1 MASEEQSNVPVTVQL
16 VKYKPVPW
24 LFRNDLPEPPVTT
37 PSEWFSKR
45 WPEQAET
52 FGTPFLEAKLHD
64 GDLEQ
69 HVNPLSLNEI
79 FFAGILAGNQELGHK
94 VVYYSPDEEFYFKD
108 PREGGIFKST
118 TEDKLKTLL
127 SLYILECAE
136 QLKDTTPKLNLFVRF
151 RKDQELQNIINK
163 ARSLL
168 AVDKSFF
175 GADSPNL
182 RTGGAEEKEK
192 VAKTFISLVIELNP
206 QNNMTLADTYA
217 VFREFSGKQGVKLVE
232 RRHFEDLAGDIIK
245 EQYGLALRNDI
256 LNGSGRHQRGWRGLG
271 LRQEQ
276 LSRLGLNK
284 N

>member
-127 SLYILECAE
+127 SLYILQCAE

-151 RKDQELQNIINK
+151 RKDDELQKVVNK

-192 VAKTFISLVIELNP
+192 VAKTFINLVIELNP
-206 QNNMTLADTYA
+206 QKSLTVTDSYTA
-217 VFREFSGKQGVKLVE
+217 FREFCVKNGLMLVK
-232 RRHFEDLAGDIIK
+232 RSLFEDLVGEIIT
-245 EQYGLALRNDI
+245 EQYGLGLRNDI
-256 LNGSGRHQRGWRGLG
+256 LNGSGRHQRGWRGLD
-271 LRQEQ
+271 LRQDQ
-276 LSRLGLNK
+276 LVGLGLEN

>member
-1 MASEEQSNVPVTVQL
+1 MASEEQSNIPVTLQL

-45 WPEQAET
+45 WPQQAET

-64 GDLEQ
+64 GDLEK

-94 VVYYSPDEEFYFKD
+94 VVYYTPGEEFYFKD
-108 PREGGIFKST
+108 PREGGIFKPT
-118 TEDKLKTLL
+118 FEEKLKTLL

-151 RKDQELQNIINK
+151 RKDDELQKVVNK
-163 ARSLL
+163 AKSLL

-175 GADSPNL
+175 GADSPNI
-182 RTGGAEEKEK
+182 RTGGEEEKQK
-192 VAKTFISLVIELNP
+192 VAKTFINLVIELNP

>member
-1 MASEEQSNVPVTVQL
+1 MASEEPANIPVTVQL
-16 VKYKPVPW
+16 LKYKPVPW

-37 PSEWFSKR
+37 ASEWFSKR
-45 WPEQAET
+45 WPQQAET
-52 FGTPFLEAKLHD
+52 YGTPFLEAKFFD
-64 GDLEQ
+64 GDQEK
-69 HVNPLSLNEI
+69 HVNPIALNEI
-79 FFAGILAGNQELGHK
+79 FFASILAGNQELSHK
-94 VVYYSPDEEFYFKD
+94 LVYYTPDEEFYFKD
-108 PREGGIFKST
+108 PREGGIFKPT
-118 TEDKLKTLL
+118 TEEKLKTLL

-136 QLKDTTPKLNLFVRF
+136 QLKDTPPKLNLFVRF
-151 RKDQELQNIINK
+151 RKDEELQNIINK
-163 ARSLL
+163 AKSLL

-182 RTGGAEEKEK
+182 RTGGAEEKER

-206 QNNMTLADTYA
+206 QNTITLADVYA

-256 LNGSGRHQRGWRGLG
+256 LNDSGRHQRGWRGLG
-271 LRQEQ
+271 FRHEQ
-276 LSRLGLNK
+276 LSRLGLDK

>member
-1 MASEEQSNVPVTVQL
+1 MASEEPSNIPVTVQL
-16 VKYKPVPW
+16 LKYKPVPW
-24 LFRNDLPEPPVTT
+24 LFRDQMPEPPVTT

-45 WPEQAET
+45 WHQQAET
-52 FGTPFLEAKLHD
+52 FGTPFLEAKFLD
-64 GDLEQ
+64 GNLEK
-69 HVNPLSLNEI
+69 HVNPIALNDI
-79 FFAGILAGNQELGHK
+79 FFASILAGNQELGHK
-94 VVYYSPDEEFYFKD
+94 IVYYTPDEAFYFKD
-108 PREGGIFKST
+108 PREAGIFKPT

-136 QLKDTTPKLNLFVRF
+136 QLTDATPKLNLFVRF
-151 RKDQELQNIINK
+151 RKDEELQNIINK

-175 GADSPNL
+175 GADSPNI
-182 RTGGAEEKEK
+182 RTGGAEEKER
-192 VAKTFISLVIELNP
+192 VAKTFINLVIELNP
-206 QNNMTLADTYA
+206 QQTITLADAYT

-256 LNGSGRHQRGWRGLG
+256 LNDSGRHQRGWRGLG
-271 LRQEQ
+271 LRQDQ
-276 LSRLGLNK
+276 MGRLGLGK

>member
-1 MASEEQSNVPVTVQL
+1 MASEEQSNIPVTVQL

-45 WPEQAET
+45 WHQQAET
-52 FGTPFLEAKLHD
+52 YGTPFLEATFLD
-64 GDLEQ
+64 GDLEK
-69 HVNPLSLNEI
+69 HVNPIALNEI
-79 FFAGILAGNQELGHK
+79 FFASILGGDESLGHK
-94 VVYYSPDEEFYFKD
+94 VVYYTPDDEFYFKD
-108 PREGGIFKST
+108 PREGGIFKPT

-136 QLKDTTPKLNLFVRF
+136 QLTDATPKLNLFVRF
-151 RKDQELQNIINK
+151 RKDEELQGIVNK
-163 ARSLL
+163 AKSLL

-175 GADSPNL
+175 GADSPNV
-182 RTGGAEEKEK
+182 RTGGAEEMEK
-192 VAKTFISLVIELNP
+192 VAKTFINLVIELNP
-206 QNNMTLADTYA
+206 QKTITLADAYT
-217 VFREFSGKQGVKLVE
+217 VFRLFSGKQGVKLVE

-256 LNGSGRHQRGWRGLG
+256 LNGSWRHQRGWRGLG
-271 LRQEQ
+271 LRQDQ
-276 LSRLGLNK
+276 LGRLGLAK

>member
-79 FFAGILAGNQELGHK
+79 FFASILAGSETMGHK

-108 PREGGIFKST
+108 PREGGIFKPT

-127 SLYILECAE
+127 SLYILQCAE

-151 RKDQELQNIINK
+151 RKDDELQKVVNK

-182 RTGGAEEKEK
+182 RTGGTEEKEK
-192 VAKTFISLVIELNP
+192 VAKTFINLVIELNP
-206 QNNMTLADTYA
+206 QKSLTVTDSYTA
-217 VFREFSGKQGVKLVE
+217 FREFCGKNGLMLVE
-232 RRHFEDLAGDIIK
+232 RRHFENLVGEIIT
-245 EQYGLALRNDI
+245 EQYGLGLRNDI
-256 LNGSGRHQRGWRGLG
+256 LNGSGRHQRGWRGLD
-271 LRQEQ
+271 LRQDQ
-276 LSRLGLNK
+276 LVGLGLEN